1 MRQRMPPLR
10 QRMLPLFG
18 SMCPFVGAAFY
29 LIIATFCR
37 FGKIVLIFDKLMAKN
52 IRFIIEILS

>member
-1 MRQRMPPLR
+1 
-10 QRMLPLFG
+10 
-18 SMCPFVGAAFY
+18 MCPFVCAAFY